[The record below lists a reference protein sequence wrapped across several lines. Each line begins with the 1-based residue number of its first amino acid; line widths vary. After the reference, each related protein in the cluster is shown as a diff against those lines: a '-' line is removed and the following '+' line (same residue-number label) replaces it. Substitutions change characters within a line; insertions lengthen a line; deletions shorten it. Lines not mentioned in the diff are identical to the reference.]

1 MRLQYKVWE
10 CFKGKT
16 TVLCA
21 MRDKSRRVSLLKD
34 AGLSSLLSV
43 YSIKLNCVG
52 KEGYKSEV
60 LLEPI

>member
-1 MRLQYKVWE
+1 M
-10 CFKGKT
+10 
-16 TVLCA
+16 LCA
-21 MRDKSRRVSLLKD
+21 MRDKSRMVSLLKD